1 MSNTCITEARLMD
14 CMEYM
19 AGFQD
24 GYFDLAVV
32 DPPYGIGEDGGKS
45 QSRRISSEKWKSPGK
60 SNYKVG
66 GWDKEPPNEK
76 YFFELQRVSKNLII
90 WGANHFI
97 SHVAINS
104 PAWIVWDKKDG
115 KDASDFSDCELALTT
130 FKVGVRMFKMHWT
143 GWGAINARESRIHP
157 TQKPI
162 ALYKWIFQNYAK
174 PDWRILDTHLGSGSS
189 RIAAYDMGL
198 DFYSCELDPDYF
210 AAQEKRFSDH
220 ISKPQLFAPEQQYNF
235 KQAEIFTPE
244 TLEK

>member
-1 MSNTCITEARLMD
+1 MD

-32 DPPYGIGEDGGKS
+32 DPPYGETCSLSGGKAAKNGF
-45 QSRRISSEKWKSPGK
+45 SSHWGKITDDGNWNISPGA
-60 SNYKVG
+60 
-66 GWDKEPPNEK
+66 E
-76 YFFELQRVSKNLII
+76 YFEELFRVSTNQII
-90 WGANHFI
+90 WGANHYPHRLHP
-97 SHVAINS
+97 SS
-104 PAWIVWDKKDG
+104 GWIFWDKG
-115 KDASDFSDCELALTT
+115 QRDFSFSDGELAFSSFGCRLRVVEISRASLQ
-130 FKVGVRMFKMHWT
+130 K
-143 GWGAINARESRIHP
+143 ESRFHP

-174 PDWRILDTHLGSGSS
+174 PGWRILDTHLGSGSS